1 MLYQVNSTPG
11 RRVERRPSASSEQAF
26 SAAALKGRSFSCA
39 VTGLLHP
46 EPASA
51 NWTTNLPPA
60 EAGFEEQIKDLRRWP
75 EGQLYLTSVPI
86 SA

>member
-1 MLYQVNSTPG
+1 
-11 RRVERRPSASSEQAF
+11 
-26 SAAALKGRSFSCA
+26 
-39 VTGLLHP
+39 LHP

-75 EGQLYLTSVPI
+75 EGQHYLTSVPI